1 MQVTS
6 LEIPGLVLFNQPQH
20 HDHRGYFAETFRRH
34 DFVAACGDVE
44 LVQDNVSWS
53 QQGVLRG
60 LHFQHRQPQGKL
72 VQVLNGQ
79 IFDVAVDLRVDSPW
93 FGKHVGLKLMP
104 GQSLWLPPGFAHGF
118 YTLSDEAVVAYKC
131 SAYFAPDD
139 QYSIRFDDPQLA
151 IDWPWLPDPFDPNKR
166 LLITSENDAQAPMLA
181 AMSLFNETSKTPPT
195 LG

>member
-1 MQVTS
+1 MQVTA
-6 LEIPGLVLFNQPQH
+6 LDIPGLVLFSQAQH
-20 HDHRGYFAETFRRH
+20 HDHRGYFAETFRRNE
-34 DFVAACGDVE
+34 FVAACGDVA

-79 IFDVAVDLRVDSPW
+79 IFDVAVDLRPDSAY
-93 FGKHVGLKLMP
+93 FGQHVGMKLTP

-118 YTLSDEAVVAYKC
+118 YTLSEEAVVAYKC

-139 QYSIRFDDPQLA
+139 QYCIHFDDATLA
-151 IDWPWLPDPFDPNKR
+151 IDWPWLPDPFDPNER
-166 LLITSENDAQAPMLA
+166 LLIISDNDANAPNLSA
-181 AMSLFNETSKTPPT
+181 LGLFN
-195 LG
+195 

>member
-1 MQVTS
+1 MQVIE
-6 LEIPGLVLFNQPQH
+6 LEIAGLVLFSQSQH
-20 HDHRGYFAETFRRH
+20 HDHRGYFAETFRRN
-34 DFVAACGDVE
+34 DFVAACGDIA

-60 LHFQHRQPQGKL
+60 LHFQQRQPQGKL

-79 IFDVAVDLRVDSPW
+79 IFDVAVDLRPDSPS
-93 FGKHVGLKLMP
+93 FGQHVGMKLTP
-104 GQSLWLPPGFAHGF
+104 GQSVWLPPGFAHGF

-139 QYSIRFDDPQLA
+139 QYSIHFADPQLA
-151 IDWPWLPDPFDPNKR
+151 IDWPWLPDPVDPNER
-166 LLITSENDAQAPMLA
+166 LLLISDNDRQAPTFASLA
-181 AMSLFNETSKTPPT
+181 